1 MIPTSLQVG
10 LTWEWG
16 ASFSDYPASTY
27 TLVYTLINSDSKITI
42 TADADDDDYSVAV
55 VPATTAA
62 YTAGVY
68 AYQATVTDG
77 TDTYLVAS
85 GSIEITPSFS
95 AATIL
100 DTRSHV
106 KKVLDALEATI
117 EGKAT
122 GDQQLI
128 MVGGRQIMSWSPTEM
143 MKFRDHYR
151 AEYTAEQMA
160 DAVAAGNG
168 SNRKIKVRFV

>member
-10 LTWEWG
+10 LTWEWD

-27 TLVYTLINSDSKITI
+27 TLVYTLINSASKITV
-42 TADADDDDYSVAV
+42 TAAADVDDYSVDVA
-55 VPATTAA
+55 PATTAA
-62 YTAGVY
+62 YTAGTY
-68 AYQATVTDG
+68 AYQATVADG
-77 TDTYLVAS
+77 TDTHLVAS

-95 AATIL
+95 AATTL

-122 GDQQLI
+122 VDQQLV

-143 MKFRDHYR
+143 MRFRDHYR

-160 DAVAAGNG
+160 AAGNG